1 MVSVRFDH
9 TLYRKG
15 DSANIR
21 AHVTNYERGKNKL
34 QYKKSL
40 WYVVITCDIEIFLI
54 VFNVFEIGML
64 E

>member
-40 WYVVITCDIEIFLI
+40 CYVVVSCYID
-54 VFNVFEIGML
+54 
-64 E
+64 